1 MDGSKGRRTATGISF
16 SRGGC
21 IITLREQNYHDR
33 SIRCCSRLGCSASL
47 YAMKGT
53 QVGKQDRASFHSGP
67 CPSLSANG
75 FRKPQRGQRSS
86 CSREEANV
94 AEIRNTRRDSD
105 KPKSGRR
112 FTGIKDS
119 DSNRRV
125 ENKKDLHSVPLSP
138 LVGSAKLRCSSDSAT
153 GGVGSSRM
161 KLRSITSKEAARQSR
176 YRYIE
181 NSSAS
186 GSTSMSHGDASHD
199 MASRS
204 EVFGVEN
211 PRGTDIS
218 NVLAPECSS
227 ADSRSSRADN
237 NLRMRSLK
245 RGSSSFRGRGRVPSL
260 NGSNSGTSDLSVSL
274 PEHLISYQATRG
286 SRNQSTNKVVVSVRT
301 RQPPRGDT
309 RIRPVGQV
317 DESILAPMPLTVTQ
331 QSQCESGAIPQSSS
345 RSSADFHH
353 FYQNVHGDP
362 GTSTQIAPRRQI
374 HESAAN
380 RLHIFD
386 ALLQDR
392 DGYPH
397 LNMGGV
403 AEVLL
408 ALERI
413 EQDEGLTHE
422 QLLALGNHLSLD
434 SRSFHDQ
441 YRDMRMD
448 IDNMSYEDLL
458 ALEEK
463 MGTVSTALTEEA
475 LSRCLKRSPYMSAS
489 LISGISGRDEDEV
502 KCSICQEEFVMEDE
516 VGELVCKH
524 TYHAACIRRWLQ
536 LKNWCPICKAS
547 LL

>member
-67 CPSLSANG
+67 CQSLSANG

-94 AEIRNTRRDSD
+94 AESCNTRRDSD

-161 KLRSITSKEAARQSR
+161 KLRSITSKEAARQPR

-186 GSTSMSHGDASHD
+186 GSTSMTYGDASHD

-245 RGSSSFRGRGRVPSL
+245 RGSSSFRGRGRIPSS
-260 NGSNSGTSDLSVSL
+260 NGSNPGTSDLSVSL
-274 PEHLISYQATRG
+274 PDHLISYQAARG

-345 RSSADFHH
+345 GSSADFHR
-353 FYQNVHGDP
+353 FYQNIHEDP
-362 GTSTQIAPRRQI
+362 GTSIQIAPRRQI
-374 HESAAN
+374 NESAAN

-392 DGYPH
+392 DDYPH
-397 LNMGGV
+397 LNMEGV

-408 ALERI
+408 
-413 EQDEGLTHE
+413 T
-422 QLLALGNHLSLD
+422 S
-434 SRSFHDQ
+434 
-441 YRDMRMD
+441 
-448 IDNMSYEDLL
+448 
-458 ALEEK
+458 
-463 MGTVSTALTEEA
+463 
-475 LSRCLKRSPYMSAS
+475 
-489 LISGISGRDEDEV
+489 IS
-502 KCSICQEEFVMEDE
+502 
-516 VGELVCKH
+516 
-524 TYHAACIRRWLQ
+524 
-536 LKNWCPICKAS
+536 
-547 LL
+547 